1 MPQLLSIPD
10 PTKTLTKNK
19 TRNQKPLTLQ
29 QQQGTFTCNAGEWT
43 EFQREP
49 QPKHRCAEHV
59 ERHNVWPKL
68 KPNFILN

>member
-29 QQQGTFTCNAGEWT
+29 QQQGTFTCNAGE
-43 EFQREP
+43 
-49 QPKHRCAEHV
+49 
-59 ERHNVWPKL
+59 
-68 KPNFILN
+68 